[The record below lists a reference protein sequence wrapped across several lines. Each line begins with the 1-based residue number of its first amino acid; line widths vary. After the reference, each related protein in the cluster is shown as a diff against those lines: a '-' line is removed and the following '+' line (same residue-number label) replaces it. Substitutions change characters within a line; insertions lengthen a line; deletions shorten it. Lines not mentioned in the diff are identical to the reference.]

1 MFERFTDRAR
11 RVVVMAQEEA
21 REHKH
26 HYIGTEHILL
36 GLVREEQS
44 PGAEFLGRLGV
55 PVAGVREQVERTLTR
70 GTTALSGHIPFTP
83 EAKRVLED
91 AHRESVAL
99 GMSHIGPEH
108 LALGLMREHEG
119 IAVRVLGAYGVQ
131 LEAMRERVRGGDS
144 GGTVTP
150 SGNELFGRFT
160 NRARRA
166 LVEGQEAARKLNHNH
181 LGTEHILL
189 GLFPAEGVPAI
200 ALRRLGVTHDAIRD
214 RLIQSAG
221 FGTKPPTGSIPFTP
235 RAKMALEMALKD
247 ALTLGHNYIGAEHL
261 LLGLVREGEGTAA
274 QLLSEFAAPHQVRD
288 EVIRIL
294 NAPLPDPEPVP
305 EPAPEPPPVV
315 VGREREIERIMQI
328 LMRKSRNNALL
339 VGEPGTGRTSIV
351 SGLARRI
358 AQGDVPAGMAE
369 VRLRAVDVTAAAEEA
384 VGDPDRTVLFVDDIQ
399 PGDAGALCALA
410 RGTSRIIA
418 VTDPDTCAA
427 LRNIGAQFQIV
438 PVSEP
443 SHAEAVGILKVLRG
457 EYEAHHRVTI
467 TDDALDAAVSLS
479 ARHISDRVLPGK
491 AVEVLDEAGARVRM
505 TDGVA
510 QTVDARHIAELF
522 ADQGAG
528 EGEPDVDD
536 RFIWAMS

>member
-11 RVVVMAQEEA
+11 RVVVLAQEEA

-44 PGAEFLGRLGV
+44 PGAEFLRRLGV
-55 PVAGVREQVERTLTR
+55 PAAGVREQVERTLTR

-91 AHRESVAL
+91 AHRESMAL

-108 LALGLMREHEG
+108 LALGLMCEHEG
-119 IAVRVLGAYGVQ
+119 IAVRVLGTYGVQ
-131 LEAMRERVRGGDS
+131 LEAMREQVRGPAAGE
-144 GGTVTP
+144 TVTP
-150 SGNELFGRFT
+150 SGNEFFGRFT
-160 NRARRA
+160 DRARRA

-189 GLFPAEGVPAI
+189 GLFRAEGVPAI
-200 ALRRLGVTHDAIRD
+200 ALRRLGVTHDAVRE
-214 RLIQSAG
+214 RLLQSAG
-221 FGTKPPTGSIPFTP
+221 FGTKPPTGPIPFTP

-294 NAPLPDPEPVP
+294 NGPLPDPEPDP

-328 LMRKSRNNALL
+328 LMRKSRHNALL
-339 VGEPGTGRTSIV
+339 VGEVGTGRTSIV

-384 VGDPDRTVLFVDDIQ
+384 VEDPDRTVLFVDDIQ
-399 PGDAGALCALA
+399 PGDASALCALA

-479 ARHISDRVLPGK
+479 ARHIADRVLPGK

-522 ADQGAG
+522 ADHGAD
-528 EGEPDVDD
+528 EPAVDD
-536 RFIWAMS
+536 RYIWAMS